1 MPILK
6 KFNVES
12 AQISRVDKTLKIDD
26 NKNNVGISINQL
38 SFSYN
43 DETDK
48 ILDNVSYN
56 FNFPQKY
63 LIIGTSGSGK
73 STLLKLIA
81 GLYSSYTGSISING
95 YDRKD
100 ELNSK
105 IQLSYIEQDPYIF
118 TNTLA
123 YNIALNEEYDEEILF
138 LHN

>member
-1 MPILK
+1 MTPSGNLFTNSDNEAFFIASSNL

-63 LIIGTSGSGK
+63 VFS
-73 STLLKLIA
+73 
-81 GLYSSYTGSISING
+81 
-95 YDRKD
+95 
-100 ELNSK
+100 
-105 IQLSYIEQDPYIF
+105 
-118 TNTLA
+118 
-123 YNIALNEEYDEEILF
+123 
-138 LHN
+138 